1 MADISSE
8 LATIHDDPLGRNVK
22 QAIYDALMKVN
33 YDVEHYEPKGAEW
46 PIDHMIVGLLNGYL
60 LPTEV
65 GKMGENPNTEYV
77 WLKTADF
84 NNGITPVRDSWC
96 IIEEHFSTNTEDP
109 AYETGTISDSG
120 SHTWTKLADYKL
132 LGDAAGTTFCYK
144 HLWITRLSVGDSI
157 TLSGDRDYVFRG
169 FLIQNG
175 AQEETISTFGADVLE
190 DLPYPAPRVIDPE
203 DHTTTVYVVSDAIP
217 RFGNDNCPVQVMDG
231 MGEAE
236 RYPEYGIGGYI
247 FLFVRTD
254 SEEEGPTVIF
264 EESDGPSIPF
274 FSGGTAIT
282 TIALR

>member
-8 LATIHDDPLGRNVK
+8 LATIHDDPYGSNVK

-46 PIDHMIVGLLNGYL
+46 PIDHMIVGLFNGYL
-60 LPTEV
+60 LPTSV
-65 GKMGENPNTEYV
+65 GKMGENPNTECV
-77 WLKTADF
+77 WLKTTDI
-84 NNGITPVRDSWC
+84 NRGITPVRDSWC
-96 IIEEHFSTNTEDP
+96 IIEQQFLTDTEDP
-109 AYETGTISDSG
+109 AYDTGTISDSG

-132 LGDAAGTTFCYK
+132 LGDPEGVNFCYK
-144 HLWITRLSVGDSI
+144 HLWITRLSAGESI
-157 TLSGDRDYVFRG
+157 TLSGDRNYEFRG

-175 AQEETISTFGADVLE
+175 AQEETVSTFGADILE
-190 DLPYPAPRVIDPE
+190 YLPYPAPRAVDPE
-203 DHTTTVYVVSDAIP
+203 DRTTTVYVVSDAIP

-236 RYPEYGIGGYI
+236 RHPEYGTGGYL

-254 SEEEGPTVIF
+254 SEEEGLTVIF

-282 TIALR
+282 TFTLR